1 MRLIIQIPCFNEEST
16 LPATLADLPKKI
28 TGIDD
33 IVILIVNDGSTDAT
47 VKIARG
53 HGVLHIVEFGKNQGL
68 AFAFQAG
75 LDACLKLGADVIVNT
90 DADNQ
95 YCGADIPK
103 LVAPILEGKADLV
116 VGTRDIGAIGHFS
129 TTKKWLQRIG
139 SWVVR
144 RASGCLIR
152 DTTSGFRAFNREAA
166 LRMIVHSKFSY
177 TLETL
182 VHAGAGPLSVEQ
194 VPIRVNEKLRESRL
208 AGSTWV
214 YLKKSTA
221 TLLRIYSMV
230 NPLRVFLFIG
240 GLVFGLGFLLGARYV
255 YFYLVAT
262 AAGHIQSL
270 ILAAIL
276 MIVGFQTMVIGLVAD
291 LIGANRRL
299 SEEILYRLR
308 KFEIGGSQ
316 KSDFASDPPQQTA
329 QTVQNRR

>member
-1 MRLIIQIPCFNEEST
+1 MRLIIQIPCFNEEAT
-16 LPATLADLPKKI
+16 LPATLADLPKNI
-28 TGIDD
+28 SGIDD
-33 IVILIVNDGSTDAT
+33 IVILIINDGSTDAT
-47 VKIARG
+47 VKIARR
-53 HGVLHIVEFGKNQGL
+53 HGVHHIVELGKHQGL

-103 LVAPILEGKADLV
+103 LVGPILEGKADLV
-116 VGTRDIGAIGHFS
+116 VGTRDIGAIEHFS
-129 TTKKWLQRIG
+129 TFKKWLQRIG

-144 RASGCLIR
+144 RASGCSIR

-166 LRMIVHSKFSY
+166 LRTIVHSKFSY

-214 YLKKSTA
+214 YLKKSTVA
-221 TLLRIYSMV
+221 LLRIYSMV

-240 GLVFGLGFLLGARYV
+240 GLVFGFGFLLGVRYV
-255 YFYLVAT
+255 YFYLVAS

-308 KFEIGGSQ
+308 KVEIGGSQ
-316 KSDFASDPPQQTA
+316 KSDFESSPPQQTA

>member
-1 MRLIIQIPCFNEEST
+1 MKLIIQIPCFNEEAT

-28 TGIDD
+28 PGIDEID
-33 IVILIVNDGSTDAT
+33 ILIINDGSTDAT
-47 VKIARG
+47 LKIARQ
-53 HGVLHIVEFGKNQGL
+53 HGVDHIIEFSKNQGL
-68 AFAFQAG
+68 AFAFQTG
-75 LDACLKLGADVIVNT
+75 LDACLKLGADLIVNT

-103 LVAPILEGKADLV
+103 LVGPILEGKADLV
-116 VGTRDIGAIGHFS
+116 VGTRDIGAIDHFTS
-129 TTKKWLQRIG
+129 TKKWLQRIG

-144 RASGCLIR
+144 RASGSLIR

-194 VPIRVNEKLRESRL
+194 VPVRVNEKLRESRL

-221 TLLRIYSMV
+221 TLLRIYSMI
-230 NPLRVFLFIG
+230 NPLRVFLLIG
-240 GLVFGLGFLLGARYV
+240 GTVFGLGFLLGVRYL
-255 YFYLVAT
+255 YYYIVAT
-262 AAGHIQSL
+262 ASGHIQSL

-276 MIVGFQTMVIGLVAD
+276 MLVGFQTMVIGLVAD

-299 SEEILYRLR
+299 SEDILYRLR
-308 KFEIGGSQ
+308 RIEIGGIQ
-316 KSDFASDPPQQTA
+316 KKEVERDRPQETA
-329 QTVQNRR
+329 QSVQTRG